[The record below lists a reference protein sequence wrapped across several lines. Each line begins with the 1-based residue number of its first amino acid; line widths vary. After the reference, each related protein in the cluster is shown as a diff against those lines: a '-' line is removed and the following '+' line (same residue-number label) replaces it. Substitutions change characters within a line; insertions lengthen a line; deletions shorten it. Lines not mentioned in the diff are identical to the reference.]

1 MKILDRI
8 PRFLTSA
15 VVTAGVLY
23 LTLAP
28 RPFGS
33 VRIPLF
39 EGADKVVHFMMF
51 FATAFAYH
59 FDFRRGKKPVDEARL
74 MGWIFVS
81 LSAFGGL
88 IELAQWKMRMGRS
101 GDWYDLLADIAGA
114 VYGIILAWLI
124 SAKTNIDDRR

>member
-51 FATAFAYH
+51 FAMAFAYH

-124 SAKTNIDDRR
+124 SAKNRH

>member
-8 PRFLTSA
+8 PRILTSA

-51 FATAFAYH
+51 FAMAFAYH

-124 SAKTNIDDRR
+124 SAKNKH

>member
-1 MKILDRI
+1 MKILDKI

-51 FATAFAYH
+51 LAMAFAYH
-59 FDFRRGKKPVDEARL
+59 FDLRRGKKPVDEARL

-124 SAKTNIDDRR
+124 SAKNKH

>member
-51 FATAFAYH
+51 FAMAFAYH

-81 LSAFGGL
+81 LSAFGVL
-88 IELAQWKMRMGRS
+88 IDLAQWKMRMGRS

-124 SAKTNIDDRR
+124 SAKNKH

>member
-51 FATAFAYH
+51 FAMAFAYH
-59 FDFRRGKKPVDEARL
+59 FDFRVARSRSTKRVL
-74 MGWIFVS
+74 WAGY
-81 LSAFGGL
+81 LSASRL
-88 IELAQWKMRMGRS
+88 S
-101 GDWYDLLADIAGA
+101 AD
-114 VYGIILAWLI
+114 
-124 SAKTNIDDRR
+124 

>member
-51 FATAFAYH
+51 LAMAFAYH

-74 MGWIFVS
+74 MVWIFVS

-124 SAKTNIDDRR
+124 SAKYKH

>member
-51 FATAFAYH
+51 FAMAFAYH

-88 IELAQWKMRMGRS
+88 IELAQWKMRRGRS

-124 SAKTNIDDRR
+124 SAKNKH

>member
-39 EGADKVVHFMMF
+39 EGADKVVHVMMF
-51 FATAFAYH
+51 FAMAFAYH

-101 GDWYDLLADIAGA
+101 GDWYDLLADIAGT

-124 SAKTNIDDRR
+124 SAKNKH

>member
-1 MKILDRI
+1 MKILDKI

-51 FATAFAYH
+51 FAMAFAYH

-81 LSAFGGL
+81 LLAFGGL

-124 SAKTNIDDRR
+124 SAKNKH

>member
-51 FATAFAYH
+51 IAMAYAYH

-124 SAKTNIDDRR
+124 SAKNKH

>member
-51 FATAFAYH
+51 FAMAFAYH

-124 SAKTNIDDRR
+124 SAKTKH

>member
-23 LTLAP
+23 LTLTP

-51 FATAFAYH
+51 FAMAFAYH

-124 SAKTNIDDRR
+124 SAKNKH

>member
-51 FATAFAYH
+51 FAMAFAYH
-59 FDFRRGKKPVDEARL
+59 FDFRRGKKPVNEARL

-101 GDWYDLLADIAGA
+101 GDWYDLLADIAGT

-124 SAKTNIDDRR
+124 SAKNKH

>member
-23 LTLAP
+23 MTLAP

-51 FATAFAYH
+51 FAMAFAYH

-124 SAKTNIDDRR
+124 SAKNKH

>member
-51 FATAFAYH
+51 FAMAFAYH

-124 SAKTNIDDRR
+124 SSKNKH

>member
-51 FATAFAYH
+51 LAMAFAYH

>member
-51 FATAFAYH
+51 FAMAFAYH

-88 IELAQWKMRMGRS
+88 IELAQWKMWMGRS

-124 SAKTNIDDRR
+124 SAKNKH

>member
-15 VVTAGVLY
+15 VVTAVVLY

-51 FATAFAYH
+51 FAMAFAYH
-59 FDFRRGKKPVDEARL
+59 FDFRRGKEPIDEARL

-124 SAKTNIDDRR
+124 SAKNKH

>member
-8 PRFLTSA
+8 TRFLTSA

-51 FATAFAYH
+51 FAMAFAYH

-124 SAKTNIDDRR
+124 SAKNKH

>member
-51 FATAFAYH
+51 FAMAFAYH
-59 FDFRRGKKPVDEARL
+59 FDFCRGKKPVDEARL

-81 LSAFGGL
+81 LSVFGGL

-124 SAKTNIDDRR
+124 SAKNKH

>member
-1 MKILDRI
+1 MKILNRI

-51 FATAFAYH
+51 FAMAFAYH

-124 SAKTNIDDRR
+124 SAKNKH

>member
-51 FATAFAYH
+51 FAMAFAYH

-124 SAKTNIDDRR
+124 SAKKH

>member
-51 FATAFAYH
+51 FAMAFAYH

-101 GDWYDLLADIAGA
+101 GDWYDLLADIAGV

-124 SAKTNIDDRR
+124 SAKNKH

>member
-51 FATAFAYH
+51 FAMAFAYH
-59 FDFRRGKKPVDEARL
+59 FDFRRGKKPVDDARL
-74 MGWIFVS
+74 LGWICVS
-81 LSAFGGL
+81 LSACGGL

-124 SAKTNIDDRR
+124 SAKNKH

>member
-51 FATAFAYH
+51 FSMAFAYH

-124 SAKTNIDDRR
+124 SAKNKH

>member
-23 LTLAP
+23 LTLEP

-51 FATAFAYH
+51 FAMAFAYH

-124 SAKTNIDDRR
+124 SAKNKH

>member
-51 FATAFAYH
+51 FAMAFAYH

-88 IELAQWKMRMGRS
+88 IELAQWKMRMERS

-124 SAKTNIDDRR
+124 SAKNKH

>member
-15 VVTAGVLY
+15 VVIAGVLY

-51 FATAFAYH
+51 FAMAFAYH

-124 SAKTNIDDRR
+124 SAKNKH

>member
-51 FATAFAYH
+51 FAMAFAYH
-59 FDFRRGKKPVDEARL
+59 FDFRRCKKPVDEARL

-124 SAKTNIDDRR
+124 SAKNKH

>member
-1 MKILDRI
+1 MKILDRL
-8 PRFLTSA
+8 PRFLTAA
-15 VVTAGVLY
+15 VVTAGVPY

-51 FATAFAYH
+51 FAMAFAYH

-124 SAKTNIDDRR
+124 SAKNKH

>member
-51 FATAFAYH
+51 FAMAFAYL

-124 SAKTNIDDRR
+124 SAKNKH

>member
-1 MKILDRI
+1 MDII

-51 FATAFAYH
+51 FAMAFAYH

-124 SAKTNIDDRR
+124 SAKNKH

>member
-51 FATAFAYH
+51 FAMAFAYH
-59 FDFRRGKKPVDEARL
+59 FDFRRDKKPVDEARL

-124 SAKTNIDDRR
+124 SAKNKH

>member
-28 RPFGS
+28 RLFGS

-51 FATAFAYH
+51 LAMAFAYH

-124 SAKTNIDDRR
+124 SAKNKH

>member
-51 FATAFAYH
+51 FAMAFAYH

-88 IELAQWKMRMGRS
+88 IELAQWKMRMGSS

-124 SAKTNIDDRR
+124 SAKNKH

>member
-51 FATAFAYH
+51 FAMAFAYH

-81 LSAFGGL
+81 LSAFSGL

-124 SAKTNIDDRR
+124 SAKNKH

>member
-39 EGADKVVHFMMF
+39 EVADKVVHFMMF
-51 FATAFAYH
+51 FAMAFAYH

-124 SAKTNIDDRR
+124 SAKNKH

>member
-1 MKILDRI
+1 MKILDKI

-33 VRIPLF
+33 VRITLF

-51 FATAFAYH
+51 LAMAFAYH

-124 SAKTNIDDRR
+124 SAKNKH

>member
-51 FATAFAYH
+51 FAMAFAYH

-124 SAKTNIDDRR
+124 SAKNKLDDRR

>member
-51 FATAFAYH
+51 LAMAFAYH

-114 VYGIILAWLI
+114 VYGIILAWLM
-124 SAKTNIDDRR
+124 SAKNKH